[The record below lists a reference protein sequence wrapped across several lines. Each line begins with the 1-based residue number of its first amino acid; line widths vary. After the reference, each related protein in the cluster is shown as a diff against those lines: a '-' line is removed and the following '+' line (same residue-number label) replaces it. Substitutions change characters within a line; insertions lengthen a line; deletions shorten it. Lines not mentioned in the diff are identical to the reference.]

1 MALTICHSLR
11 CAYVVAA
18 VTLMLPPFPRN
29 WSHSQYNFPTDLL
42 RKAPRVVFGP

>member
-1 MALTICHSLR
+1 MALTVCHSLR
-11 CAYVVAA
+11 CACVVAA
-18 VTLMLPPFPRN
+18 VTMMLPPFSRN